1 MNATV
6 GIIANPVSAR
16 DIRRLLTN
24 ASSLQIAD
32 RANIVMRLLA
42 ALGAIG
48 IKQVMMM
55 PDNGGVRGH
64 VQRGILRE
72 SNAGNTHWPEIEF
85 LDMPVT
91 SSVEDTL
98 AAVRIMVEQQVSA
111 IIVLGGDGTHRAVVS
126 ECKQIPVAG
135 LSTGTNNA
143 FPDYREP
150 TVTGLA
156 TGLYVVGRINHQNA
170 CVANKMLEV
179 QVNGEHNRFIALVD
193 VVFTTDRYVG
203 ARALWRTETFT
214 ELYVTYGEAH
224 SVGMSSIAGLIQPVD
239 RQDLHG
245 LRIELG
251 PHNECPHTLLAPI
264 APGLMK
270 PVGIRRVE
278 QLVPGRLFSPLTRA
292 GSIALDGEREIE
304 FSEKDTIEI
313 SLSTQAFYTIDVER
327 VMSYAANNQL
337 LLSVSETI

>member
-1 MNATV
+1 MTSTV

-42 ALGAIG
+42 ALGATG
-48 IKQVMMM
+48 VDHVLMM

-64 VQRGILRE
+64 VQRGLVRE
-72 SNAGNTHWPEIEF
+72 SNAGNTDWPEVEF
-85 LDMPVT
+85 IDMPVT
-91 SSVEDTL
+91 ASVDDTL
-98 AAVRIMVEQQVSA
+98 NAARLLVERGVSA
-111 IIVLGGDGTHRAVVS
+111 IIVLGGDGTHRAVVT
-126 ECKQIPVAG
+126 ECRTIPVAG

-156 TGLYVVGRINHQNA
+156 TGLFASGRISHEQA
-170 CVANKMLEV
+170 CSANKMLEV
-179 QVNGEHNRFIALVD
+179 KVNDAHNRFIALVD
-193 VVFTTDRYVG
+193 IVITTDRYIG

-214 ELYVTYGEAH
+214 ELYVTFGEAH
-224 SVGMSSIAGLIQPVD
+224 AVGMSSIAGLIQPVD
-239 RQDLHG
+239 RQDTHG
-245 LRIELG
+245 LRIELA
-251 PHNECPHTLLAPI
+251 PLDECQQTLLAPI

-270 PVGIRRVE
+270 PVGISNVE
-278 QLVPGRLFSPLTRA
+278 TLMPGQSITPLTRA

-304 FSEKDTIEI
+304 FSEKDNIEI
-313 SLSTQAFYTIDVER
+313 SLLTEAFYTIDVER
-327 VMSYAANNQL
+327 AMSYAAKNQL
-337 LLSVSETI
+337 LLAADDR